1 MFFWDWTYLL
11 LIPGLILGIWAQAKV
26 NGAYSK
32 YSRVP
37 SQLGRPASQVVADL
51 LRRNGNNAVEVTSVS
66 GNLTD
71 HYNPATETLAL
82 SQGVYGSTSIAALG
96 IAAHEAGHA
105 MQKMEGYAPMR
116 LRTSVVPLVNFGS
129 NAYFP
134 LFLLGI
140 IFSWQP
146 LIYLGI
152 LCFALSVVFS
162 LITLPVEF
170 NASSR
175 AIAMLSQGGYITREE
190 EPAVK
195 AVLSAAALTYVAA
208 AVTSILS
215 LLRLLIIARNRD

>member
-51 LRRNGNNAVEVTSVS
+51 LRRNGNDAVQVTSIS

-105 MQKMEGYAPMR
+105 MQKKEGYGPMR
-116 LRTSVVPLVNFGS
+116 LRTAVVPLVNLGS

>member
-11 LIPGLILGIWAQAKV
+11 LIPGLILGVWAQAKV
-26 NGAYSK
+26 NGAYGK

-37 SQLGRPASQVVADL
+37 SQLGQPASQVVADL
-51 LRRNGNNAVEVTSVS
+51 LRRNGNDAVQVEPIS

-71 HYNPATETLAL
+71 HYNPATETLSL

-105 MQKMEGYAPMR
+105 MQKMEGYGPMR
-116 LRTSVVPLVNFGS
+116 LRTAVVPLVNLGS

-140 IFSWQP
+140 IFSWRP
-146 LIYLGI
+146 LVFLGI

-175 AIAMLSQGGYITREE
+175 AIAMLSQGGYITRDE

>member
-11 LIPGLILGIWAQAKV
+11 LIPGLVLGVWAQAKV
-26 NGAYSK
+26 NSAYSK
-32 YSRVP
+32 YSRVA
-37 SQLGRPASQVVADL
+37 SRLGRPASQVVADL
-51 LRRNGNNAVEVTSVS
+51 LRRNGNDAVQVTSVA

-105 MQKMEGYAPMR
+105 MQKKDDYAPMR
-116 LRTSVVPLVNFGS
+116 LRTAVVPLVNLGS

-146 LIYLGI
+146 LVYLGI

-175 AIAMLSQGGYITREE
+175 AIAMLSQGGYITRDE

>member
-37 SQLGRPASQVVADL
+37 SQLGRPASQVVGDL

-96 IAAHEAGHA
+96 IAAMRRVTPCRRWRATL
-105 MQKMEGYAPMR
+105 PMR
-116 LRTSVVPLVNFGS
+116 LRTAVVPLVNFGS